1 MNIEKLLSFI
11 VVIALFSAC
20 SSVRSF
26 KLVDVE
32 HQKTHE
38 INAGTNVYSIFETDH
53 LITPTIATP
62 QEQKEEQ
69 EVLVSDSHDSPLS
82 QIKRKV
88 IQTKQIAVQTVQK
101 TSSKLNKHI
110 GKRKTHP
117 SDNFWMDLIKDFF
130 LFMLIGI
137 IVVGI
142 IAAMIAYG
150 NPVVQMIG
158 KVLAIMIIV
167 IGFFALLFS

>member
-1 MNIEKLLSFI
+1 MNIEKSLGFI

-62 QEQKEEQ
+62 QEQEQ
-69 EVLVSDSHDSPLS
+69 EVLVCDSHDSPLS
-82 QIKRKV
+82 QLKRKV
-88 IQTKQIAVQTVQK
+88 LQTKQIAVQTVQK